1 MTGRMNRI
9 DPKEYESLIE
19 KRLEK
24 YVPEEALLQAGLFKA
39 MRYSLLAGGKRIRPS
54 LLLEFCGVCGG
65 DQEAALPFACA
76 VEMIHTYS
84 LIHDDLPCMDD
95 DGMRRGRPSNH
106 VVFGEARALLAG
118 DALLTMAFETM
129 LSPESVAAA
138 GAERAAAAAG
148 ILARA
153 AGAYGMAGGQMIDLE
168 SEGKRVDAETLIRMD
183 ENKTGAL
190 IAASARM
197 GCVLAGAGEREFR
210 AAEAYSKSIGLA
222 FQITDDILDVEGEE
236 ASLGKP
242 VGSDEQNEKST
253 YVSTLGMEKARGLVG
268 ELTAAAVSV
277 LGVFGDR
284 GEYLRQLA
292 VQLSVRKK

>member
-1 MTGRMNRI
+1 MTGRMDRI
-9 DPKEYESLIE
+9 DPKAYGALIE
-19 KRLEK
+19 KSLKK
-24 YVPEEALLQAGLFKA
+24 YVPEETLLQAGLFKA
-39 MRYSLLAGGKRIRPS
+39 MRYSLLAGGKRIRPA

-129 LSPESVAAA
+129 LSPESVAEV

-168 SEGKRVDAETLIRMD
+168 SQGKRVDADTLIRMD
-183 ENKTGAL
+183 EEKTGAL
-190 IAASARM
+190 IVAAAKM
-197 GCVLAGAGEREFR
+197 GCVLAGAGERELR
-210 AAEAYSKSIGLA
+210 AAEAYARSIGLA

>member
-1 MTGRMNRI
+1 MNRI
-9 DPKEYESLIE
+9 DPKEYESLIQAG
-19 KRLEK
+19 LEE
-24 YVPEEALLQAGLFKA
+24 YVPEEKLPQAGLFRA
-39 MRYSLLAGGKRIRPS
+39 MRYSLLSGGKRIRPS
-54 LLLEFCGVCGG
+54 LLLEFCGICGG

-106 VVFGEARALLAG
+106 VVFGEAQALLAG

-129 LSPESVAAA
+129 LDPENA
-138 GAERAAAAAG
+138 GRTGADRAAAAAG

-153 AGAYGMAGGQMIDLE
+153 SGAYGMAGGQMIDLE
-168 SEGKRVDAETLIRMD
+168 SEGKKIDADTLIRMD
-183 ENKTGAL
+183 ECKTGAL
-190 IAASARM
+190 IVAAAKM
-197 GCVLAGAGEREFR
+197 GCVLAGAGQNELR
-210 AAEAYSKSIGLA
+210 AAEAYARSVGLA
-222 FQITDDILDVEGEE
+222 FQITDDILDVEGDE

-242 VGSDEQNEKST
+242 VGSDRDRGKST
-253 YVSTLGMEKARGLVG
+253 YVSILGMGRARALVA
-268 ELTAAAVSV
+268 ELTAAAEQA

-284 GEYLRQLA
+284 GSYLRQLA

>member
-1 MTGRMNRI
+1 MDRI

-19 KRLEK
+19 KHLEK
-24 YVPEEALLQAGLFKA
+24 YVPEEPLLQAGLFKA

-54 LLLEFCGVCGG
+54 LLLEFCGACGG

-106 VVFGEARALLAG
+106 VVFGEAQALLAG

-153 AGAYGMAGGQMIDLE
+153 AGAYGMAGGQMIDLL
-168 SEGKRVDAETLIRMD
+168 SEGKRVGAETLIRMD
-183 ENKTGAL
+183 EGKTGAL
-190 IAASARM
+190 IVASAKM
-197 GCVLAGAGEREFR
+197 GCVLAGAGERELH
-210 AAEAYSKSIGLA
+210 AAEAYAKSIGLA

-242 VGSDEQNEKST
+242 VGSDEQNAKST
-253 YVSTLGMEKARGLVG
+253 YVSTLGPEKARGLVQ
-268 ELTAAAVSV
+268 ELTAAAVSA

-284 GEYLRQLA
+284 GSYLKELA
-292 VQLSVRKK
+292 VKLSVRKK